1 MIEILARVA
10 STGIIEQGGIRV
22 MISKEAI
29 ESMPEQVAGEKAIPL
44 TVDHDPFCLPIGK
57 VQDAWVEQF
66 GKEYVVMAR
75 FLVEDTYTVMNHKR
89 SGVDLVKL
97 DFEDNL
103 KPFIDKRYK
112 NTESQLDLVSV
123 DLANFDGPM
132 SYAAFAEEV
141 SNIDDTI
148 VCDNGIMRHA
158 LIPEPLLQFVLSN
171 PELSTAMVLG
181 AWVTGRVEKFVRY
194 TVDETLRKVA
204 DGISDGYSKKSK
216 AIMKAYATRRTQDN
230 RPTVTQIIIPGN
242 PELIL
247 LVKADMAEEVPAIN
261 LRKLA
266 AEMERYGDVLQMANS
281 ATFARTRVDN
291 WEFQYLT
298 TRSGKVIGTSDC
310 YEMTMAAIRRI
321 GRYQDPGPEGAK
333 QDSSGCVS

>member
-1 MIEILARVA
+1 
-10 STGIIEQGGIRV
+10 

-66 GKEYVVMAR
+66 GKDYVVMAR

-158 LIPEPLLQFVLSN
+158 LIPEPYCSSCYQIRNLAQQ
-171 PELSTAMVLG
+171 
-181 AWVTGRVEKFVRY
+181 W
-194 TVDETLRKVA
+194 
-204 DGISDGYSKKSK
+204 YSGHGS
-216 AIMKAYATRRTQDN
+216 
-230 RPTVTQIIIPGN
+230 
-242 PELIL
+242 
-247 LVKADMAEEVPAIN
+247 
-261 LRKLA
+261 
-266 AEMERYGDVLQMANS
+266 
-281 ATFARTRVDN
+281 
-291 WEFQYLT
+291 
-298 TRSGKVIGTSDC
+298 
-310 YEMTMAAIRRI
+310 
-321 GRYQDPGPEGAK
+321 
-333 QDSSGCVS
+333 